1 MTCPLHATAL
11 PAGRAHLEDHR
22 VTVELHHH
30 TTLTPDARQDLL
42 DVYADVRAPL
52 LHLPNYRVDVF
63 AERLDR
69 HAAEPGFVLALGY
82 DGELPVG
89 YAYGNTIASGDRY
102 WKRMTEP
109 LPHGYTDAPALA
121 IKEIG
126 VRTPW
131 RGSGTA
137 RRIHDA
143 LLAGR
148 PESRV
153 TLLVNP
159 LAGDGKVQRL
169 YEAWGYQAF
178 NAQQPSPDSPRL
190 TAMIRPTH

>member
-1 MTCPLHATAL
+1 M
-11 PAGRAHLEDHR
+11 
-22 VTVELHHH
+22 TVELRHHRD
-30 TTLTPDARQDLL
+30 LTPETRQDLL
-42 DVYADVRAPL
+42 EVYADVRAPL
-52 LHLPNYRVDVF
+52 LHLPNYRVDAF

-69 HAAEPGFVLALGY
+69 HATEPGFELVLGY
-82 DGELPVG
+82 DGQTPTG
-89 YAYGNTIASGDRY
+89 YAYGNTIEASDRY

-109 LPHGYTDAPALA
+109 LPDGLTDTPVLV

-131 RGSGTA
+131 RGTGTA
-137 RRIHDA
+137 RRIHDD

-148 PESRV
+148 TEDRV
-153 TLLVNP
+153 TLMVNP
-159 LAGDGKVQRL
+159 LAGDGKVQAV

-190 TAMIRPTH
+190 TAMIRRR

>member
-1 MTCPLHATAL
+1 MTIQLRHHTRL
-11 PAGRAHLEDHR
+11 PAE
-22 VTVELHHH
+22 V
-30 TTLTPDARQDLL
+30 RQDLL

-52 LHLPNYRVDVF
+52 LHLANYRVEAF

-69 HAAEPGFVLALGY
+69 HAGEPGFELVLGY
-82 DGELPVG
+82 DGDVPVG
-89 YAYGNTIASGDRY
+89 YAYGNTVEAGDRY

-109 LPHGYTDAPALA
+109 LPDGYTDTPVLV

-131 RGSGTA
+131 RGTGTA
-137 RRIHDA
+137 LRIHDE

-148 PESRV
+148 SEDRV

-159 LAGDGKVQRL
+159 LAGDGKVQAVYRS
-169 YEAWGYQAF
+169 WGYQAI
-178 NAQQPSPDSPRL
+178 NTQQPSPESPHL
-190 TAMIRPTH
+190 IAMVRDRCRRWIG

>member
-1 MTCPLHATAL
+1 M
-11 PAGRAHLEDHR
+11 ENHR
-22 VTVELHHH
+22 VTVELRHR
-30 TTLTPDARQDLL
+30 TALDPEIRQDLL

-52 LHLPNYRVDVF
+52 LHLPNYRVAVF

-69 HAAEPGFVLALGY
+69 HAVEPGFGLVLGY

-89 YAYGNTIASGDRY
+89 YAYGNTVEAGDRY
-102 WKRMTEP
+102 WARMTER
-109 LPHGYTDAPALA
+109 LPDGYTDTPALA
-121 IKEIG
+121 VKEIG

-131 RGSGTA
+131 RGTGTA

-143 LLAGR
+143 LLAER
-148 PESRV
+148 AEDRV

-169 YEAWGYQAF
+169 YEAWGYRAF
-178 NAQQPSPDSPRL
+178 NTQQPSPHSPRL
-190 TAMIRPTH
+190 TAMIRPTR